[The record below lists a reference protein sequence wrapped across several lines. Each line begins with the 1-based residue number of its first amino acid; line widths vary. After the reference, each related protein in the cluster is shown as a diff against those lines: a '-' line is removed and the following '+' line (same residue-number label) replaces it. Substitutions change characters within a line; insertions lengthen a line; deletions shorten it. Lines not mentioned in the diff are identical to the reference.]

1 LTGVLL
7 SDNVYENDR
16 IGNYGDVKVKLS
28 TRGRYGTRAL
38 LELALHHESGLV
50 LLKDIA
56 RKQQISQRYLEHVI
70 RPLVAG
76 GIVRSTRGAGG
87 GIALARPPEDIKMSE
102 VIQLLEGSIAPTD
115 CVTDESICSRSDVC
129 ATRDIWC
136 EISQAVNKVLES
148 TSLKDLLERQKE
160 KGEYIL
166 DIESEHGC

>member
-1 LTGVLL
+1 MSG
-7 SDNVYENDR
+7 NVYQNDS
-16 IGNYGDVKVKLS
+16 IGNDEVIELKLS

-38 LELALHHESGLV
+38 LELALHQKDGLV

-76 GIVRSTRGAGG
+76 GILRSTRGAGG
-87 GIALARPPEDIKMSE
+87 GIALARPPEEIKMSD

-115 CVTDESICSRSDVC
+115 CVDNEGICPRSDTC

-136 EISQAVNKVLES
+136 EIRDAVNKILES
-148 TSLKDLLERQKE
+148 TSLKDLVDRQTSKE
-160 KGEYIL
+160 QSDL
-166 DIESEHGC
+166 DIDFQSEG